1 MMKGMCL
8 TMLERYG
15 DILTPKE
22 VKEILHKSQPV
33 IYGLLKEKDI
43 KAYRSG
49 YRWMIPKSSLL
60 DYIRT
65 MFLKGN
71 SS

>member
-1 MMKGMCL
+1 
-8 TMLERYG
+8 MLERYG

-22 VKEILHKSQPV
+22 VKEILHKSKSE
-33 IYGLLKEKDI
+33 IYSLLKEKDI
-43 KAYRSG
+43 KAYRFR

-60 DYIRT
+60 EYIRT